1 LILFIFKLLSFLPLR
16 LLQATGAGLGQLTY
30 FLSASIR
37 REIRGNLAQAGYHDP
52 ALARAAARESG
63 KSMLELPFVWLRP
76 RAEVL
81 AKTSTDQW
89 HLIEEARQTGRGI
102 LFLTPHL
109 GCFEITAQH
118 FATRPDDGLPITVL
132 YRPPRKAMF
141 RPLLEGARR
150 RHNLIL
156 APADLSGVKRLV
168 RALRQNQ
175 AVGLLP
181 DQVPS
186 RGEGIFAPHFGR
198 LAYTMTLP
206 ARLQEMSGATVLLAF
221 GERLPKGRGWI
232 VHIAPLHE
240 SLAGS
245 PEQRAE
251 QLNVALEALIR
262 RCPSQYLWGY
272 RRYKLP
278 RGVVRP
284 A

>member
-1 LILFIFKLLSFLPLR
+1 MILFIFKLLSFLPLR
-16 LLQATGAGLGQLTY
+16 LLQATGATLGQLTY
-30 FLSASIR
+30 LLSASLR
-37 REIRGNLAQAGYHDP
+37 REIRANLAQAGYHDE
-52 ALARAAARESG
+52 ALARAAAREGG

-76 RAEVL
+76 PAEVL

-89 HLIEEARQTGRGI
+89 QLIDQARQTGRGI

-118 FATRPDDGLPITVL
+118 FATRPDDGEPITVL
-132 YRPPRKAMF
+132 YRPPRKAF
-141 RPLLEGARR
+141 LRPLLEGARQ

-198 LAYTMTLP
+198 AAYTMTLP

-221 GERLPKGRGWI
+221 GERLSKGRGWT
-232 VHIAPLHE
+232 VHIAPFEDQLQ
-240 SLAGS
+240 GS

-251 QLNVALEALIR
+251 QLNLALEALIR
-262 RCPSQYLWGY
+262 RCPAQYLWGY

-278 RGVVRP
+278 RGVARP

>member
-1 LILFIFKLLSFLPLR
+1 MILFIFKLLSLLPLR
-16 LLQATGAGLGQLTY
+16 LLQATGAALGQLTY
-30 FLSASIR
+30 HLSASVR
-37 REIRGNLAQAGYHDP
+37 QEIQANLAQAGYHDP

-76 RAEVL
+76 SAEVL

-89 HLIEEARQTGRGI
+89 QLIDEARQSGRGI

-118 FATRPDDGLPITVL
+118 FASRPDDGQPITVL
-132 YRPPRKAMF
+132 YRPPRKAIF
-141 RPLLEGARR
+141 RPLLEGARQ
-150 RHNLIL
+150 RHNLLL

-168 RALRQNQ
+168 RALRKNQ

-206 ARLQEMSGATVLLAF
+206 ARLAEMSGASVLLAF

-232 VHIAPLHE
+232 VHIAPFQE
-240 SLAGS
+240 SLSGS

-251 QLNVALEALIR
+251 QLNLALEALIR
-262 RCPSQYLWGY
+262 RCPAQYLWGY

-284 A
+284 T

>member
-1 LILFIFKLLSFLPLR
+1 MILFIFKLLSYLPLR
-16 LLQATGAGLGQLTY
+16 LLQAIGAGLGQLTY
-30 FLSASIR
+30 LCSPGVR
-37 REIRGNLAQAGYHDP
+37 RELRANLAQAGYHDP
-52 ALARAAARESG
+52 ALARAAAREAG

-76 RAEVL
+76 SADVL
-81 AKTSTDQW
+81 ARTSTEQW
-89 HLIEEARQTGRGI
+89 QLIDAARQTGRGI

-118 FATRPDDGLPITVL
+118 FATRPEDGEPITVL
-132 YRPPRKAMF
+132 YRPPRKALF
-141 RPLLEGARR
+141 RPLLEGARQR
-150 RHNLIL
+150 KNLIL

-206 ARLQEMSGATVLLAF
+206 ARLVEMSGATILLAF

-232 VHIAPLHE
+232 VHIAPFAA
-240 SLAGS
+240 SLSGS
-245 PEQRAE
+245 PEERAA
-251 QLNVALEALIR
+251 QINLALEALIR
-262 RCPSQYLWGY
+262 RCPAQYLWGY

-278 RGVVRP
+278 RGVSRP